1 MLYVHKFMLGLI
13 LYSLVLR
20 CADIKNYKFLIFN
33 FHITWADNTPW
44 LLHWIWCLWINVTV
58 KIKKFTRFQ
67 HIIVR
72 ANTEHTV
79 FTKVMQLA
87 SCRKRKKPF
96 RGYLVRVMVFNGT
109 FNIFQLY
116 RGGQFN
122 WWRKM
127 EFPRKPLNCRK
138 SLTNFIT

>member
-1 MLYVHKFMLGLI
+1 MLGLI

-96 RGYLVRVMVFNGT
+96 RGYLVRCLTALSTYFSYIVAVSF
-109 FNIFQLY
+109 I
-116 RGGQFN
+116 GGGKWNSQEN
-122 WWRKM
+122 HWTAASHWQT
-127 EFPRKPLNCRK
+127 LSHNVV
-138 SLTNFIT
+138 